1 MSGYVY
7 PQRPADYHNIK
18 CVYLPHH
25 TAAAGGVPLSS
36 GSIGHQCETENL
48 LPGSCCPHFIC
59 PSPQGPPGPPGPKGE
74 PGCPGPQGCQGPPGR
89 SSRICNFV
97 QDSSFEN
104 LILQDHWLAVNA
116 ALSPFPSSSEFDLS
130 QISKI
135 AHTGQFSAR
144 LQPKLIPGAAPGIG
158 SWEKAYLAQ
167 WVPLQG
173 EKEAGSSLELQFW
186 GARLDRRNGSDSM
199 NNFSLRTSAF
209 VFLGDVRQQIP
220 YLNEADAVLT
230 IRILEGVPNQV
241 TEQDLKVT
249 SYDFESYS
257 KVPDCCSYQLGW
269 LCDGVESVTVVFVAE
284 EVGAK
289 TSDTSALGGVWY
301 IDDVILT

>member
-7 PQRPADYHNIK
+7 PQRPTENYNIK
-18 CVYLPHH
+18 CAFMPQHI
-25 TAAAGGVPLSS
+25 AEAGEVPLDS
-36 GSIGHQCETENL
+36 GSTEPQCEAEIISSS
-48 LPGSCCPHFIC
+48 SCCQQLIC
-59 PSPQGPPGPPGPKGE
+59 PSLQGPPA
-74 PGCPGPQGCQGPPGR
+74 R
-89 SSRICNFV
+89 SSRFCNFV

-104 LILQDHWLAVNA
+104 IMLQDYWLAINTT
-116 ALSPFPSSSEFDLS
+116 LSPFPASPEIDLDH
-130 QISKI
+130 INKI

-144 LQPKLIPGAAPGIG
+144 LQPKFTPGVVPGTG

-173 EKEAGSSLELQFW
+173 EKELGSSLELQFF
-186 GARLDRRNGSDSM
+186 GARFDRRNGLNCK

-209 VFLGDVRQQIP
+209 VFLGDVRNQLP
-220 YLNEADAVLT
+220 YLNEAYAV
-230 IRILEGVPNQV
+230 IAINILEGVPNQV
-241 TEQDLKVT
+241 SVVEPIGITDIKVK

-257 KVPDCCSYQLGW
+257 KMPDCCSYQLGW
-269 LCDGVESVTVVFVAE
+269 LCDGIESVTVLFVAE

-289 TSDTSALGGVWY
+289 TDDTSAPLFGGVWY